1 MFTRLLTVIFPLLVV
16 FSLANAQTPAP
27 ADVHVKLSLA
37 ENKTVYRIGEPI
49 KLLMEFTADK
59 AGYKVEYL
67 SEQGALTSDSLVISP
82 DIGYTYWLDEM
93 NNNIRYMRDYF
104 AEADLSSTP
113 KQVVLVLND
122 ALRFDNPG
130 RYTVSVTTRRVRPTS
145 SKEDWREPLTLS
157 TNSVKFEIQPM
168 SEADEE
174 TELKRLTQLLDAK
187 RDWQSEDAITK
198 QLSYLAGDPSSRE
211 KVRRLLDREK
221 RSGNYY
227 ANILTGLF
235 IARNRAL
242 VLKLIENALR
252 DPEIPATAQ
261 LLGVATRLKTLL
273 VQNVS
278 NKPVVVGSVIV
289 APAVEEDS
297 QTKEIREGYL
307 LELAAGLGKRTGESQ
322 TTTAQTIFTSFPK
335 NAQTPPSPALREAR
349 RILIQQFDTLDLFG
363 KEWLLRSY
371 WEDLRDPVLLNSLKK
386 MLASSDPRMRGLHGI
401 VLTRLLEMAPDEAR
415 SYVIAEIRDP
425 GSFVD
430 PTILSALKDES
441 LPEVDAPLLEQLR
454 RFTQQTQNRDIVS
467 LKTKSALLARFATDS
482 VYPDVMELYRTT
494 RERLYPDARGA
505 FLAYLAKHNE
515 REALPLIEQAVA
527 ELKPGEDPAVL
538 RELTSHY
545 YSAAIGAVV
554 KKLLETNDAASA
566 SHAAYLIGLHG
577 VAGDEKVLE
586 ARLNRWHDEWKDR
599 VIEADAQQ
607 QGRIERELI
616 WALLNGNTWTL
627 SPERVRE
634 LQQSCVTK
642 ICKQSP
648 LVRTPK

>member
-1 MFTRLLTVIFPLLVV
+1 
-16 FSLANAQTPAP
+16 
-27 ADVHVKLSLA
+27 
-37 ENKTVYRIGEPI
+37 
-49 KLLMEFTADK
+49 
-59 AGYKVEYL
+59 
-67 SEQGALTSDSLVISP
+67 
-82 DIGYTYWLDEM
+82 M
-93 NNNIRYMRDYF
+93 NNNLRYMRDYF
-104 AEADLSSTP
+104 AEADLSNTP

-122 ALRFDNPG
+122 SLRFDNPG
-130 RYTVSVTTRRVRPTS
+130 RYTVSVITHRVRAS
-145 SKEDWREPLTLS
+145 GKRDQEREPLVLS
-157 TNSVKFEIQPM
+157 TNSVKFETQPM

-174 TELKRLTQLLDAK
+174 KELKRLSQLLDAT
-187 RDWQSEDAITK
+187 RNWQTEEELTK
-198 QLSYLAGDPSSRE
+198 QLSYLAGDPSTRE
-211 KVRRLLDREK
+211 KVRRLLHPEK

-227 ANILTGLF
+227 ANIWSGLF

-261 LLGVATRLKTLL
+261 LLSVATRLKTLL
-273 VQNVS
+273 VQSVS
-278 NKPVVVGSVIV
+278 NKAVVTTSALGPV
-289 APAVEEDS
+289 PPEEDP

-322 TTTAQTIFTSFPK
+322 TTTAQTIFTSLPK
-335 NAQTPPSPALREAR
+335 NAPTPSPALREAR
-349 RILIQQFDTLDLFG
+349 RILIQQFDTLDLFA

-371 WEDLRDPVLLNSLKK
+371 WEELRDPALITSLKK
-386 MLASSDPRMRGLHGI
+386 MLASGDNQMKGLRGI

-425 GSFVD
+425 TSFVD
-430 PTILSALKDES
+430 PATLGALKDES
-441 LPEVDAPLLEQLR
+441 LPEVDASLLEQIR
-454 RFTQQTQNRDIVS
+454 RFAQPAQNRDLIS
-467 LKTKSALLARFATDS
+467 IKLKLALLARFATDS
-482 VYPDVMELYRTT
+482 IYSEVMELYRTR
-494 RERLYPDARGA
+494 REGLYPDARGG
-505 FLAYLAKHNE
+505 FLAYLAKQNE

-545 YSAAIGAVV
+545 YSPAIGGVV
-554 KKLLETNDAASA
+554 KKLLETNDVASA
-566 SHAAYLIGLHG
+566 SNAAYLIGIHG
-577 VAGDEKVLE
+577 LAGDEKVLE

-616 WALLNGNTWTL
+616 WALLNGNNWNL

-648 LVRTPK
+648 LTRTPK